1 MKIVPA
7 LPHTVDFND
16 TVVLGILLYEIPL
29 LDEEK
34 WKFPQR
40 LNDHEESLSGGKT
53 DWFQFGNSILP
64 TGSFRMKTN

>member
-7 LPHTVDFND
+7 LPLTVDFND
-16 TVVLGILLYEIPL
+16 TVVLGILLHEIPL

-34 WKFPQR
+34 WKFSQH
-40 LNDHEESLSGGKT
+40 LNDYEESLPVGKT

-64 TGSFRMKTN
+64 TGSFRMKIN